1 MVRYVKQLLLIL
13 CLVLLSSYSYS
24 EEISSD
30 QVVKRGGIVS
40 EINSTI
46 PFRGTVLWFRD
57 DGQLEFRENYKEG
70 VLDGLAKDF
79 DENGQI
85 EFTSYY
91 INGKK
96 VKRKKYLKRK

>member
-1 MVRYVKQLLLIL
+1 MAVWKYEALNK
-13 CLVLLSSYSYS
+13 
-24 EEISSD
+24 D
-30 QVVKRGGIVS
+30 GKKDG
-40 EINSTI
+40 
-46 PFRGTVLWFRD
+46 LWEAFWD
-57 DGQLEFRENYKEG
+57 NGQLEFRENYREG

-96 VKRKKYLKRK
+96 VKRKKYLKRKYRL